1 MKEPKWEVATEEEV
15 WKFVAWHLAKN
26 GIETILVGGA
36 VAAIYSEGIYK
47 SGDLDFVLKTYS
59 ADIIPKVMESIGFK
73 LSKGRHYIHPKC
85 EKFVEFMFGP
95 AGIGDDVKIKPDE
108 VKIKGQTLYIYS
120 PTDCIRD
127 RLASYIHFKARE
139 CLDQAVLVAEKFP
152 FNHNKVKD
160 WCTSE
165 GSPEAYDA
173 LLRKLKANK

>member
-1 MKEPKWEVATEEEV
+1 MKEPKWEKATEEEV

-26 GIETILVGGA
+26 GVDTILVGGA
-36 VAAIYSEGIYK
+36 VAAIYSEGAYK
-47 SGDLDFVLKTYS
+47 SGDLDFVLKTYA
-59 ADIIPKVMESIGFK
+59 ADTIPKIMESIGFK
-73 LSKGRHYIHPKC
+73 LSAGRHYIHPKC

-139 CLDQAVLVAEKFP
+139 CLDQAALVAERFP
-152 FNHNKVKD
+152 FNRNKVRD
-160 WCTSE
+160 WCISE
-165 GSPEAYDA
+165 GAPEAYDA
-173 LLRKLKANK
+173 LVRKLKSSR